1 MTYVRQPLPPSL
13 YAETARPPVEAPP
26 LQGDE
31 SVSVAV
37 VGAGY
42 TGLSA
47 GLHLAEAG
55 VEVAVLDAH
64 EPGWGASG
72 RNGGQVN
79 PGLKHDPDEVERD
92 FGPDLGRRMVALA
105 GAAPG
110 YVFELI
116 ERHQMVCEAARGGTI
131 RAAIAASPLREVRA
145 AAEQWSRR
153 GAPVEF
159 LDADAVAWITGTRR
173 YRGALID
180 RRGGSV
186 NPLGYA
192 RGLADAARKAGA
204 KLHGGTPALRLRRDG
219 AHWRIDTPAGAIRAE
234 HVVIGTNGYTD
245 ALWPRLR
252 ATVVPAYSAIAATE
266 PLPRDVAAEVLPL
279 GSVLYEQSHFFAY
292 YRFDAEGRF
301 LMGGRS
307 RIEDTP
313 RPEHFRHLIN
323 YAHKLFPRLGT
334 ARWTHF
340 WNGQVAL
347 TADRYP
353 HIHEPAPGVHIG
365 LGYNG
370 RGIAMATAMGRLL
383 AKRILA
389 APAAEIDLPITRIK
403 AIPFHFLWPA
413 FVTARLVAGQLR
425 GWIEER

>member
-1 MTYVRQPLPPSL
+1 MPYVRQPLPPSL

-26 LQGDE
+26 LEGNH

-55 VEVAVLDAH
+55 VDVAVIDAH

-79 PGLKHDPDEVERD
+79 PGLKHDPDEVEQG

-131 RAAIAASPLREVRA
+131 RAAIATSPLCNVRA

-153 GAPVEF
+153 DAPVEF
-159 LDADAVAWITGTRR
+159 LDAESITKITGTRR
-173 YRGALID
+173 YRGGLID

-192 RGLADAARKAGA
+192 RGIADAARKAGA
-204 KLHGGTPALRLRRDG
+204 KLHGGTPALRMRRDG
-219 AHWRIDTPAGAIRAE
+219 ARWRIDTPSGAIRAE
-234 HVVIGTNGYTD
+234 HVVIGTNAYTD

-252 ATVVPAYSAIAATE
+252 ATVVPVYSGIAATE
-266 PLPRDVAAEVLPL
+266 PLPRDVVAEMLPL
-279 GSVLYEQSHFFAY
+279 RSVLYEQSHFYAY
-292 YRFDAEGRF
+292 YRFDAQGRF

-307 RIEDTP
+307 RLADTP
-313 RPEHFRHLIN
+313 RPEHFRHLVD
-323 YAHKLFPRLGT
+323 YARKLFPRLGT

-340 WNGQVAL
+340 WNGRVAI

-353 HIHEPAPGVHIG
+353 HIHEPAPGIHVG

-383 AKRILA
+383 AKRVLG
-389 APAAEIDLPITRIK
+389 APAAEVDLPITRIK

-413 FVTARLVAGQLR
+413 VVTAQLVAGQVR
-425 GWIEER
+425 GWLEER